1 METVRKGGGEGVM
14 EKYHMKLLDSVCAK
28 ICREKYGICSGYICT
43 MKVRKPG
50 CIGKTYRDVCMA

>member
-1 METVRKGGGEGVM
+1 M
-14 EKYHMKLLDSVCAK
+14 EKYHMTYTIALKLLDSVCAK

-50 CIGKTYRDVCMA
+50 CIG